1 MLGRCSPVHGPA
13 NRCVDVYLS
22 VVEGGSEA
30 LLCIRNSSLTALVYI
45 YICAFTPTQDGDSPS
60 LCLHPTH
67 FFCFVLSLRF
77 TSSVFYMPMVVAC
90 WFVRDVLHIHTS
102 LSIYKYMCIYVCMY
116 EYVCICMCVYEY
128 IYIYILRKEVESEIV
143 LGSPGDGHCRYDEP
157 MSPLAVLFDL
167 QIGAHLRHSSSPC
180 SLFYGPLC
188 PPICAI
194 VLPFSR
200 MSAFSI
206 EKGNGAIKT
215 EKAEARLS
223 VGLRVA
229 PAQSKHIQEK
239 ASSDCGCVV
248 RRSKVH
254 RRGGR
259 VCACV

>member
-1 MLGRCSPVHGPA
+1 M
-13 NRCVDVYLS
+13 
-22 VVEGGSEA
+22 
-30 LLCIRNSSLTALVYI
+30 
-45 YICAFTPTQDGDSPS
+45 
-60 LCLHPTH
+60 
-67 FFCFVLSLRF
+67 
-77 TSSVFYMPMVVAC
+77 
-90 WFVRDVLHIHTS
+90 
-102 LSIYKYMCIYVCMY
+102 
-116 EYVCICMCVYEY
+116 
-128 IYIYILRKEVESEIV
+128 ESEIV